1 MNSLEKASDN
11 LESAGDEAK
20 GIVRNVAGR
29 GAISFPQFS
38 SEYKAHTVSLS
49 DNMQGMNDNFGL
61 LNNEMN
67 SATGVIV
74 DDLQSIADQFNVI
87 MNLYADAIDGVLEKD
102 YSNTF
107 EDVSLEERVR
117 RANKW
122 HDATNGRSVLISIH
136 ANAGGGTGFEVYTS
150 LGTTKAD
157 RIATIIFNSI
167 KAAFPGMKMRSDDSD
182 GDPDKE
188 AGFYIL
194 KNTRCPATLVEN
206 LFMDNYADC
215 RFLFQEDFKNRLA
228 DAYVEAMRKIDEL

>member
-1 MNSLEKASDN
+1 MKVFLLDNGHGKETPGKRSPVWPDGSQLFEWSFNRDMVSRIKEKAIRS
-11 LESAGDEAK
+11 
-20 GIVRNVAGR
+20 
-29 GAISFPQFS
+29 
-38 SEYKAHTVSLS
+38 
-49 DNMQGMNDNFGL
+49 GL
-61 LNNEMN
+61 L
-67 SATGVIV
+67 IV
-74 DDLQSIADQFNVI
+74 ELVP
-87 MNLYADAIDGVLEKD
+87 E
-102 YSNTF
+102 T